1 MTGNVHLLA
10 FPMSQTRSGTAT
22 LSGEIERLRNGDAE
36 AWNLVLEKS
45 VRMEMNRFRHSMVVH
60 KWCIDEEDLMGEL
73 YEDMVVRGKLS
84 MYRGDGDIYGWL
96 GKYVVGYIYRFN
108 PERRREIPMESVIPS
123 DRAFI
128 DETFANHEDRCL
140 VDRCFG
146 RLWRKNPMRAYVH
159 YLRLN
164 EGMSSREICRFF
176 GLSSMG
182 NVDQMFFR
190 AVKSM
195 RKLRDEYV

>member
-1 MTGNVHLLA
+1 MDG
-10 FPMSQTRSGTAT
+10 SQIN
-22 LSGEIERLRNGDAE
+22 EIERLRNGDAD
-36 AWNLVLEKS
+36 AWRCVRERS
-45 VRMEMNRFRHSMVVH
+45 VCIEMERFRHAAMVR
-60 KWCIDEEDLMGEL
+60 KWRLTENDLLGRL
-73 YEDMVVRGKLS
+73 YEDMVVRGKLAL
-84 MYRGDGDIYGWL
+84 YRGDGDIYGWL
-96 GKYVVGYIYRFN
+96 GKYVVGYIYRSN
-108 PERRREIPMESVIPS
+108 PERRREIPMESVFPR

-128 DETFANHEDRCL
+128 DDTFVGREDRRF
-140 VDRCFG
+140 VDQCFG

-182 NVDQMFFR
+182 NVDQIFSR

-195 RKLRDEYV
+195 RKLREENG